1 MLVFH
6 LSHSGGHLLHIASN
20 QIVQIQPHLIL
31 QVFTDLW
38 FMPLT
43 NNQVIIAGVK
53 VNEGSK
59 MWYKGL
65 ATPRIQMKCKLYNT
79 IMIFLQ
85 LIPVNVND
93 SIP

>member
-1 MLVFH
+1 
-6 LSHSGGHLLHIASN
+6 
-20 QIVQIQPHLIL
+20 
-31 QVFTDLW
+31 
-38 FMPLT
+38 MPLT

>member
-1 MLVFH
+1 
-6 LSHSGGHLLHIASN
+6 
-20 QIVQIQPHLIL
+20 
-31 QVFTDLW
+31 
-38 FMPLT
+38 MPLT

-65 ATPRIQMKCKLYNT
+65 APPRIQMKCKLYNT

-85 LIPVNVND
+85 LIPVNVNA